1 MGLTVHVQRLKS
13 VSTLSVLKE
22 NWRRCEMGYVNDEK
36 RPELVY
42 VGADVDEIV
51 KISKQVE
58 RLNADLIDSGF
69 DQYRYGV
76 RCEQDRIYIE
86 RV

>member
-1 MGLTVHVQRLKS
+1 
-13 VSTLSVLKE
+13 
-22 NWRRCEMGYVNDEK
+22 MGYVNDEK

-42 VGADVDEIV
+42 VGSDAVEIA

-69 DQYRYGV
+69 DQYQYGV
-76 RCEQDRIYIE
+76 RCDQDRIYIE